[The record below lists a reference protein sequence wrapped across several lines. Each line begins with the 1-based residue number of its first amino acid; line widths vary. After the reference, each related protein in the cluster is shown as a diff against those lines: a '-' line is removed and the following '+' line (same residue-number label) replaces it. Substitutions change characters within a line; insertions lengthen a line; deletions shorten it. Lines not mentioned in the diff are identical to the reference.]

1 VGRPWLSIRREKAN
15 AAGRGNPFAKPLR
28 PWPIPAFRKYELPLR
43 FRLDRHPSL
52 WPPLAAA
59 TALLIAYLSTAAPGI
74 TWANH
79 GADGGD
85 LVTAVV
91 SWGVP
96 HPSGYPTYLLLGR
109 LFLAWPGG
117 TAAYRLVLLSAASMA
132 LAAGILAALA
142 ASCRQGMR
150 WKMVAGLAAGLGFG
164 LAPLPWSQAVIAE
177 VYGLNVFCVALILV
191 LIASLSVARRS
202 RRGEVALALAAGLG
216 LGNHLTILLMVPPLA
231 AALMT
236 RWRSGECRRAAVAG
250 IAFIFG
256 LAVYGILPL
265 LARHHAL
272 VNWGNASTWT
282 GFWWLVSGGTY
293 RGMVFGLPLS
303 DMLQRLGSAPRL
315 LLAQFGPV
323 GLGLIGVGL
332 VFGRSPWPWL
342 DRTAIWIAAVY
353 SLFALGYNAPDS
365 SNYLIPAL
373 AGLAWFLALGL
384 SSVLSWAESW
394 RQGAAVPVIGIVG
407 VLALVRLPSIIG
419 QVDARHDLR
428 ATEYIRAVL
437 HQAPADALV
446 LTSTDQDSFPL
457 WYAQS
462 ALGQRPDLRLV
473 VVPLG
478 QFEWYRRDL
487 GTVYPDLDL
496 PIEGPTDVWTWETEL
511 LKRNPRPICQ
521 TEIVGEGAELV
532 VRLRCDAEGAVT
544 LGRNQSRQSFP

>member
-1 VGRPWLSIRREKAN
+1 MAPSYLKPKTREAV
-15 AAGRGNPFAKPLR
+15 L
-28 PWPIPAFRKYELPLR
+28 
-43 FRLDRHPSL
+43 PSL
-52 WPPLAAA
+52 GHRLRRQPSRWVAVATAAILAA
-59 TALLIAYLSTAAPGI
+59 AYLSTAAPGI

-85 LVTAVV
+85 LATAVA

-132 LAAGILAALA
+132 LAAGVLAALA
-142 ASCRQGMR
+142 ASCRQGMH
-150 WKMVAGLAAGLGFG
+150 WKIVAGLAAGLTFG

-177 VYGLNVFCVALILV
+177 VYGLNAIFAALALV
-191 LIASLSVARRS
+191 LIASLSMARRPG
-202 RRGEVALALAAGLG
+202 RGEVALALAAGLG
-216 LGNHLTILLMVPPLA
+216 LGNHLTILLMAPPLA
-231 AALMT
+231 AALVT

-256 LAVYGILPL
+256 LAAYGILPL

-272 VNWGNASTWT
+272 VNWGNASTWR

-293 RGMVFGLPLS
+293 RGMVFGLPLGEVPH
-303 DMLQRLGSAPRL
+303 RLGSAPSL
-315 LLAQFGPV
+315 LLAQFGPI
-323 GLGLIGVGL
+323 GLGMIGIGL
-332 VFGRSPWPWL
+332 AFGRSPRRWVDW
-342 DRTAIWIAAVY
+342 TAMWMAIVY
-353 SLFALGYNAPDS
+353 GLFALGYNSPDS
-365 SNYLIPAL
+365 SIYLIPAL

-384 SSVLSWAESW
+384 SSVLLWAESW
-394 RQGAAVPVIGIVG
+394 RRGAAVPVIGIVG
-407 VLALVRLPSIIG
+407 VLALVRVPAIAG

-428 ATEYIRAVL
+428 AMEYIRAVL
-437 HQAPADALV
+437 HQAPTGALV

-478 QFEWYRRDL
+478 QFEWYRRNL
-487 GTVYPDLDL
+487 GNAYPDLDL

-511 LKRNPRPICQ
+511 LERNPRPICQ
-521 TEIVGEGAELV
+521 TEVVGEGAGLEV
-532 VRLRCDAEGAVT
+532 QLRCGPEGAVT
-544 LGRNQSRQSFP
+544 LGSNQSRQSFP